1 MQKPMQTGMIVALIL
16 AVLTIVEYI
25 FAVEV
30 SQDTV
35 RFIGLSLAAVAK
47 AALIVYYF
55 MHVYRIWRTEEAH

>member
-1 MQKPMQTGMIVALIL
+1 MQKPMQTGLIVAVIL

-30 SQDTV
+30 SEDTV
-35 RFIGLSLAAVAK
+35 RFLGLTIAALGK

-55 MHVYRIWRTEEAH
+55 MHIYRIWRAEEAH